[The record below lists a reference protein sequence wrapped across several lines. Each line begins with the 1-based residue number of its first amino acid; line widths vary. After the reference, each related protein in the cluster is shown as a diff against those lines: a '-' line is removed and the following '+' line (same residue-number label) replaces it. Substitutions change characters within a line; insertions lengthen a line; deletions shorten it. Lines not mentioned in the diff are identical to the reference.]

1 MGTSVSCR
9 VMACWLLGVFS
20 YLWLPFFFLSAQT
33 QMRRKSVSYLS
44 AEPFFFP
51 PSPPVL
57 LSILHQGFGFFFVPR
72 DFQCILCSWT
82 VTMGKNRDHSKT

>member
-20 YLWLPFFFLSAQT
+20 YLWLPFFF
-33 QMRRKSVSYLS
+33 VSSDSDEEKICLIS
-44 AEPFFFP
+44 ECRAIFFP

-57 LSILHQGFGFFFVPR
+57 LSISHQGFGFF
-72 DFQCILCSWT
+72 LCPETFSASFAH
-82 VTMGKNRDHSKT
+82 GQ